1 MHQDNSFILQ
11 NALKCINERDL
22 TKAEELLSQALE
34 SSPEDPDLWRFLSVV
49 AAFKS
54 DHVSALELINKAISL
69 NPENGVAYS
78 NKGNI
83 LKELGRFEEALSSF
97 DEAIRLA
104 PSYPEGYNNR
114 GNTLQDLHLYEES
127 LIWYDKALALNPEYV
142 EAYFNKGNAL
152 EWLHRHQ
159 EAMINFNI
167 ATSLD
172 PQYVNAYWQKGLS
185 QLTNG
190 NFELGWQN
198 YEARWT
204 KSNPIQFYYSEIPR
218 LDEINNLFGKKILI
232 WAEQGLGDTIQFCR
246 YIKLLSQTGAKIT
259 FLIPDQLLN
268 LLKPL
273 RQFCELKSSLTYQAQ
288 DFDFQSPL
296 LSLPLVFGTTL
307 KSIPCEIPYL
317 GIDEEIERRLEST
330 FPPSPNLKVGII
342 WSGGFRLL
350 DSDGYL
356 IGQRR
361 NIQLDQIAKLKEV
374 QGIDFY
380 SLQKG
385 DPAESELL
393 LRKDE
398 VWPGLINCAHLLKDF
413 SDTAALIES
422 LDLII
427 SVDTST
433 AHLAGALGK
442 PVWILNRYDSCW
454 RWLRGQSD
462 SPWYPTA
469 TIYQQG
475 SPGDWGGVI
484 EKVKI
489 DLSLLAKA
497 NLQKKDVY

>member
-1 MHQDNSFILQ
+1 MTQDNSFLQ
-11 NALKCINERDL
+11 HALQCINEKDL
-22 TKAEELLSQALE
+22 AKAEEILSQALE
-34 SSPEDPDLWRFLSVV
+34 SSPGNPDIWRFLSVV
-49 AAFKS
+49 AALKA
-54 DHVSALELINKAISL
+54 DYGSALELINQAISL
-69 NPENGVAYS
+69 APENGVAHS

-97 DEAIRLA
+97 DEAILLA
-104 PSYPEGYNNR
+104 PNYSEGYNNK
-114 GNTLQDLHLYEES
+114 GNALQDLHLHEES
-127 LIWYDKALALNPEYV
+127 LVWYDKALALNPEYV

-159 EAMINFNI
+159 EAMTNFHK
-167 ATSLD
+167 ATTIDS
-172 PQYVNAYWQKGLS
+172 QYVNAYWQKGLS
-185 QLTNG
+185 QLADG

-204 KSNPIQFYYSEIPR
+204 KANPIQFQHSEIPR
-218 LDEINNLFGKKILI
+218 LEEINNLSGKKILI

-296 LSLPLVFGTTL
+296 LSLPLLFGTTL

-330 FPPSPNLKVGII
+330 VPPSPNLKVGII

-350 DSDGYL
+350 HSQEYL
-356 IGQRR
+356 AGHRR
-361 NIQLDQIAKLKEV
+361 NIEFDQIASLKEV
-374 QGIDFY
+374 QGVDFY

-398 VWPGLINCAHLLKDF
+398 FWPHLINCAPLLNDF
-413 SDTAALIES
+413 ADTAALVGAM
-422 LDLII
+422 DLII